1 MAQPLRSLPPQIK
14 NAPLVVPTRRVKFV
28 RVEVIKASLLIR
40 TTTVHYIIGAAW
52 RQRAFAL
59 GHKRTLHSGQTA
71 TRGRRELGG
80 IARSQQLRCG
90 DDRVKVGP
98 YMWQDWRRWA

>member
-40 TTTVHYIIGAAW
+40 ITTVHYIIGAAW
-52 RQRAFAL
+52 SHVCSLGSGPDILMTIDHVRFAPECVAKLGQRPV
-59 GHKRTLHSGQTA
+59 H
-71 TRGRRELGG
+71 
-80 IARSQQLRCG
+80 LR
-90 DDRVKVGP
+90 K
-98 YMWQDWRRWA
+98 WAISESEMAVS